1 MKIIFVALLVSFS
14 SFVSAQKLEEKPLG
28 DIQPAAGSDVRV
40 VSNNKS
46 ASTPVPKTPNSVAV
60 TDLSLKK
67 DVQEFFYDEKFNYKS
82 NLQTSNA
89 SMPVGEDKSAQFP
102 NVNANA
108 EASYSKQ
115 FGTKRVVSYSE
126 VRGLNADIKRA
137 LITAGYKVIQPAPNV
152 AAKENEDDSFFGLK
166 KRILNGDFHDAE
178 FVLHGTVVS
187 VDSRATT
194 DHIQGTSDFSYKLE
208 NAIIAEFTLINTE
221 TMQVVAS
228 FTAMGSG
235 QDMYLGK
242 ANAQYVPNMNRINKD
257 LLSSFSQDAQKKL
270 LDQLPPVKKEGG
282 FLSNIFSSKDE
293 GAVGDPA
300 TLKLYTPFKSG
311 DKVAPEVKDPVTIYK
326 K

>member
-1 MKIIFVALLVSFS
+1 MKIIFVALLVAFS
-14 SFVSAQKLEEKPLG
+14 SVVSAQKLEERPLG
-28 DIQPAAGSDVRV
+28 DIQPAVVNDVRV
-40 VSNNKS
+40 VQAAKPAS
-46 ASTPVPKTPNSVAV
+46 APVPKTPNSVAV
-60 TDLSLKK
+60 TDLSFKK
-67 DVQEFFYDEKFNYKS
+67 EVQEFFYDEKFNYKS

-89 SMPVGEDKSAQFP
+89 SVSVGDDKSAQFP
-102 NVNANA
+102 SINANA

-126 VRGLNADIKRA
+126 VRGLNADIKRS
-137 LITAGYKVIQPAPNV
+137 LISAGYKVIQPAPNV
-152 AAKENEDDSFFGLK
+152 AAKENEDDSFFSLK

-208 NAIIAEFTLINTE
+208 NAIIAEFTLVNTE
-221 TMQVVAS
+221 TMQVAAS

-242 ANAQYVPNMNRINKD
+242 ANVNYVPNMNRINKD

-270 LDQLPPVKKEGG
+270 LDQLPPVKKEG
-282 FLSNIFSSKDE
+282 FFSNIFSSKDE
-293 GAVGDPA
+293 GAVGDPS
-300 TLKLYTPFKSG
+300 TLKVYAPSKSG
-311 DKVAPEVKDPVTIYK
+311 EKVAPEVKDPVTIYK

>member
-1 MKIIFVALLVSFS
+1 MKIIFVALLVAFS
-14 SFVSAQKLEEKPLG
+14 SVVSAQKLEEKPLG
-28 DIQPAAGSDVRV
+28 DIQSAAGNDVRV
-40 VSNNKS
+40 VQVAKPAS
-46 ASTPVPKTPNSVAV
+46 AAVPKTLNSIAV

-67 DVQEFFYDEKFNYKS
+67 EVQDFFYDEKFNYKS

-89 SMPVGEDKSAQFP
+89 SVSVGDDKSAQFP

-137 LITAGYKVIQPAPNV
+137 LIVAGYKVIQSAPNV
-152 AAKENEDDSFFGLK
+152 AAKENEDDSFFSLK

-208 NAIIAEFTLINTE
+208 NAIIAEFTLVNTE
-221 TMQVVAS
+221 TMQVAAS
-228 FTAMGSG
+228 FTAMGNG

-242 ANAQYVPNMNRINKD
+242 ANAQYVPNMNRITKD

-270 LDQLPPVKKEGG
+270 LDQLPPVKKEG

-293 GAVGDPA
+293 GAVGDTA
-300 TLKLYTPFKSG
+300 TLKVYSPSKSG

>member
-1 MKIIFVALLVSFS
+1 MKIIFVALLVAFS
-14 SFVSAQKLEEKPLG
+14 SVVSAQKLEEKPLG
-28 DIQPAAGSDVRV
+28 DIQSAAGNDVRV
-40 VSNNKS
+40 VQVAKPAS
-46 ASTPVPKTPNSVAV
+46 AAVPKTLNSIAV

-67 DVQEFFYDEKFNYKS
+67 EVQDFFYDEKFNYKS

-89 SMPVGEDKSAQFP
+89 SVSVGDDKSAQFP

-137 LITAGYKVIQPAPNV
+137 LIVAGYKVIQSAPNV
-152 AAKENEDDSFFGLK
+152 AAKENEDDSFFSLK

-208 NAIIAEFTLINTE
+208 NAIIAEFTLVNTE
-221 TMQVVAS
+221 TMQVAAS
-228 FTAMGSG
+228 FTAMGNG

-242 ANAQYVPNMNRINKD
+242 ANAQYVPNMNRITKD

-270 LDQLPPVKKEGG
+270 LDQLPPVKKEG

-293 GAVGDPA
+293 GAVGDPS
-300 TLKLYTPFKSG
+300 TLKVYSPSKSG